1 MPYEKRPRSDSEAHR
16 YWWHVETTTIP
27 ISHEL
32 RELIRADLKQLWYFE
47 RLAEVRQLV
56 KVNWNTDDT
65 QRVLLENETGTVTLR
80 ELLHFC
86 NKATA
91 LYYLQTA
98 HHHDAF
104 GRNILIPGMIF
115 AMICGEWLRYHASK
129 PNIEFGHYVANP
141 IRVATGGP
149 SDVQGIVQAHKS
161 LCKQSAELMVKARQ
175 ENLRV
180 GLPRGA
186 DLDNYHIQPLY
197 KAVVLLIDRFDM
209 DLEPD
214 ASGVFDL
221 QKAIHRQSV
230 LVVRTGIEVGL
241 SSQISFNSLKGKTLP
256 LERSDLG
263 MHPNVEVVRTSLANG
278 IRFILDMER
287 RELAARPQNVP
298 ACGSDRSLNPRS
310 PTWAGKSEDASK
322 DPDTWADALIEAGD
336 MYGYDEDR
344 FTWISIRRVQAA
356 MIGENFA
363 ELVQMPFRLR
373 WKE

>member
-1 MPYEKRPRSDSEAHR
+1 MPCEKRPRSDSEADWNWR
-16 YWWHVETTTIP
+16 NIETTTIP
-27 ISHEL
+27 ISQDL
-32 RELIRADLKQLWYFE
+32 RELIRADLKQYWYFA
-47 RLAEVRQLV
+47 RLLKFRHLVR
-56 KVNWNTDDT
+56 VNWNTDDT
-65 QRVLLENETGTVTLR
+65 QRVLLENGTGTVTPG
-80 ELLHFC
+80 ELLYFC

-98 HHHDAF
+98 HHHDSI
-104 GRNILIPGMIF
+104 GRNILIPGMIS
-115 AMICGEWLRYHASK
+115 AMINGEWLRYHASK

-186 DLDNYHIQPLY
+186 NLDDYDIQPLY
-197 KAVVLLIDRFDM
+197 RPVILVVDRFDM

-230 LVVRTGIEVGL
+230 LIARTGIEVGL

-263 MHPNVEVVRTSLANG
+263 VHPNLEVVRTSLANG
-278 IRFILDMER
+278 IRFILDLER
-287 RELAARPQNVP
+287 REFTAYPQNVH
-298 ACGSDRSLNPRS
+298 ACGSDRSLNPAS

-322 DPDTWADALIEAGD
+322 DLDTWADALVEAGD
-336 MYGYDEDR
+336 MYGYDEEPS
-344 FTWISIRRVQAA
+344 TWISIRRVQAA
-356 MIGENFA
+356 MIGEKFA
-363 ELVQMPFRLR
+363 ELVPTPFGLK

>member
-1 MPYEKRPRSDSEAHR
+1 MR
-16 YWWHVETTTIP
+16 
-27 ISHEL
+27 
-32 RELIRADLKQLWYFE
+32 
-47 RLAEVRQLV
+47 
-56 KVNWNTDDT
+56 VNWNTDDT
-65 QRVLLENETGTVTLR
+65 QLVLLTNETGTVTPR
-80 ELLHFC
+80 EILHFC

-104 GRNILIPGMIF
+104 GRKILIPGMTF
-115 AMICGEWLRYHASK
+115 AMICREWLKYHASK

-149 SDVQGIVQAHKS
+149 SDVQGIIQAHIS
-161 LCKQSAELMVKARQ
+161 LCKQSAELMVMVRR

-186 DLDNYHIQPLY
+186 NFNNYDIQPLY
-197 KAVVLLIDRFDM
+197 KAVILLVDRFDM
-209 DLEPD
+209 DVEPD
-214 ASGVFDL
+214 TSGVFNL

-230 LVVRTGIEVGL
+230 LIARTGIEVGL
-241 SSQISFNSLKGKTLP
+241 SSKISFNSLKGKTLP

-278 IRFILDMER
+278 IRFTLDLER
-287 RELAARPQNVP
+287 REFTACPQNVH
-298 ACGSDRSLNPRS
+298 ACGSDRSLNPPS

-322 DPDTWADALIEAGD
+322 APDTWADALVEAGD
-336 MYGYDEDR
+336 MYGYDEDPS
-344 FTWISIRRVQAA
+344 TWISIRRVQAA
-356 MIGENFA
+356 IIGENFA
-363 ELVQMPFRLR
+363 ELVPTPFQSR

>member
-1 MPYEKRPRSDSEAHR
+1 MPYEKRPRSDSEADR
-16 YWWHVETTTIP
+16 YWRHIQTTTIP
-27 ISHEL
+27 ISQDL
-32 RELIRADLKQLWYFE
+32 RELIRADLKQYWYFK
-47 RLAEVRQLV
+47 RLEYFRQLV
-56 KVNWNTDDT
+56 KVNWNYDDT
-65 QRVLLENETGTVTLR
+65 QRVLLENETRTVTPS

-98 HHHDAF
+98 HHHDSF
-104 GRNILIPGMIF
+104 GEKTLIPGMIF

-149 SDVQGIVQAHKS
+149 SDIQGIIQAHKS

-175 ENLRV
+175 ENLCV
-180 GLPRGA
+180 CLPRGA
-186 DLDNYHIQPLY
+186 DLDSYNIQPLY
-197 KAVVLLIDRFDM
+197 KAVILLVDRFDM

-230 LVVRTGIEVGL
+230 LIARTDVEVGL
-241 SSQISFNSLKGKTLP
+241 SSQISFNSLKSKTLP

-278 IRFILDMER
+278 IRFILDLER
-287 RELAARPQNVP
+287 RESTAYPHNVH
-298 ACGSDRSLNPRS
+298 ACGSDRSLNPAS
-310 PTWAGKSEDASK
+310 PTWTGKSKDASK
-322 DPDTWADALIEAGD
+322 DPNTWADALVEAGD
-336 MYGYDEDR
+336 MYGYDEDPS
-344 FTWISIRRVQAA
+344 TWISIRRVQAA

-363 ELVQMPFRLR
+363 ELVPTPFRSR